1 MLFRSQAKSEF
12 LASMSHELRTPLN
25 AVIGFAQLL
34 LMGKATPA
42 KQREYTEYILRSGN
56 HLLALI
62 NDVLDF
68 AKIEAGDLRVSLA
81 AIDVADLLAEFA
93 STMRPAAAAK
103 ELTLTVAPVE
113 DSLPAIRGDRARL
126 MQILLNLAS
135 NAIKYNRPAGSI
147 TVATSQPSAA
157 SLRIT
162 VTDTGVGIPAD
173 KLVVFKYEDQ
183 GVATMEDGLYVMED
197 KLKDPAFVDKMAKF
211 VAASM
216 KGWEWARKNPK
227 EAAKIVLDN
236 DASGAQ
242 TEKHQTRMMEEINK
256 LTEGSNGKLDKADY
270 ERTVKTLMGG
280 GSDPVITKE
289 PTGATTDVVI
299 DKALAMK

>member
-1 MLFRSQAKSEF
+1 MLFRS
-12 LASMSHELRTPLN
+12 SMSHELRTPLN

-34 LMGKATPA
+34 LMGKATPV

-147 TVATSQPSAA
+147 TVATSQPSTA

-162 VTDTGVGIPAD
+162 VTDTGVGMPAD
-173 KLVVFKYEDQ
+173 KLDEVFQPFNRLGAEAGPIEGTGIGLSICKRLADLMGGTIGFTSDQ
-183 GVATMEDGLYVMED
+183 GVGS
-197 KLKDPAFVDKMAKF
+197 AFWIDLPVD
-211 VAASM
+211 SD
-216 KGWEWARKNPK
+216 AR
-227 EAAKIVLDN
+227 A
-236 DASGAQ
+236 GA
-242 TEKHQTRMMEEINK
+242 RPI
-256 LTEGSNGKLDKADY
+256 SRA
-270 ERTVKTLMGG
+270 RAV
-280 GSDPVITKE
+280 
-289 PTGATTDVVI
+289 
-299 DKALAMK
+299 